1 MTKVSMTTR
10 VPVSAERL
18 WQLVGQF
25 NGLPDWHPGVEKS
38 ELQEGGK
45 VRRLSL
51 KGGGMIIERLERME
65 KDQYAYRYTMVSSP
79 LPVADYVAEL
89 RVRQDEGGGGCIVE
103 WSSEFSPRGT
113 SAKEATEVI
122 QGIYQAGFDHL
133 KKLFGV

>member
-1 MTKVSMTTR
+1 MTKVSVVTR

-25 NGLPDWHPGVEKS
+25 NGLPDWLPGVEKS
-38 ELQEGGK
+38 ELDEGGK
-45 VRRLSL
+45 VRHLSL
-51 KGGGMIIERLERME
+51 KGGGTITERLERIDE
-65 KDQYAYRYTMVSSP
+65 GHYAYRYTILSSP
-79 LPVADYVAEL
+79 LPVTDYVAEL
-89 RVRQDEGGGGCIVE
+89 RVRQDQQGGGCTVE

-133 KKLFGV
+133 QKMFGV